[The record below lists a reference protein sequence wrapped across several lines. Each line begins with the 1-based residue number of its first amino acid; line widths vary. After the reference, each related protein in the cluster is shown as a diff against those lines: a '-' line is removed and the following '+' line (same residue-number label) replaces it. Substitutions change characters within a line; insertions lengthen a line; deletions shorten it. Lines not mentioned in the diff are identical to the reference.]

1 MGRAKTPAWQPTAFQ
16 TRLDEA
22 TGRWT
27 ARTRYRD
34 GADKLVMIKRQGRT
48 KGGTELAVRKA
59 IRKAEKEWGPGNKNV
74 VMTVAPVGR
83 SPLDLGP

>member
-48 KGGTELAVRKA
+48 KGGAELAVRKA
-59 IRKAEKEWGPGNKNV
+59 IRKAEKEWGQG
-74 VMTVAPVGR
+74 TR
-83 SPLDLGP
+83 TSW